1 MLILLSSTIKTFIS
15 ATRSITFAY
24 YNVFKSFIISNFEL
38 FKFNFKE
45 SLPSPYIL
53 ISCSLLSISA
63 NNWFE
68 IIRPNPVPR
77 TSIGWIIFLYRW
89 LNIFSLFLL

>member
-1 MLILLSSTIKTFIS
+1 MLILLSSTIKTFIN

-53 ISCSLLSISA
+53 IVAAYCPL
-63 NNWFE
+63 
-68 IIRPNPVPR
+68 VP
-77 TSIGWIIFLYRW
+77 TIDLKS
-89 LNIFSLFLL
+89 